1 MKQTNQLSQIRQF
14 LLYIS
19 ISLFSVC
26 ALMGIMATLS
36 GPVDWRILTT
46 TLFTAVASLFAMGGV
61 ARLEDDQRLVKTLSS
76 LSLVINA
83 LWLLGALILVWELL
97 PSLGICNTSA
107 SSEFPGG
114 YDYMLCGQL
123 EEILTKL
130 TVTVFIITSL
140 TTLTA
145 KFLSFK
151 RNDSIISGLVTMT
164 ISSASLLSLVGL
176 SILWQKHGG
185 DALTANWQLLTIF
198 GILTVFGLVV
208 TPVLIRAQAYKQKSQ
223 TAVSDEERQRLR
235 QEIEQEVRAKIAAEQ
250 QANTPEDNKEGAEQL

>member
-1 MKQTNQLSQIRQF
+1 
-14 LLYIS
+14 
-19 ISLFSVC
+19 
-26 ALMGIMATLS
+26 MGIMATLS

-61 ARLEDDQRLVKTLSS
+61 ARLEDEQRLIKTLSVVS
-76 LSLVINA
+76 LIVNA

-107 SSEFPGG
+107 SYEFPEG
-114 YDYMLCGQL
+114 YDYMFCGRL
-123 EEILTKL
+123 KETLLKL
-130 TVTVFIITSL
+130 TITAFIITSL
-140 TTLTA
+140 TTLIA

-151 RNDSIISGLVTMT
+151 RNDSIISGLVTLT

-185 DALTANWQLLTIF
+185 DVLTANWQLLTIF

-208 TPVLIRAQAYKQKSQ
+208 TPVLMRAQAYKQKAQ
-223 TAVSDEERQRLR
+223 AVSDEERQRLR
-235 QEIEQEVRAKIAAEQ
+235 QEIEQEVRAELVAEQ
-250 QANTPEDNKEGAEQL
+250 QSDKPEDNKDGAE

>member
-1 MKQTNQLSQIRQF
+1 
-14 LLYIS
+14 
-19 ISLFSVC
+19 
-26 ALMGIMATLS
+26 MGIMATLS

-61 ARLEDDQRLVKTLSS
+61 ARLEDEQRLIKTLSVVS
-76 LSLVINA
+76 LIVNA
-83 LWLLGALILVWELL
+83 LWLLGALILVWDLL
-97 PSLGICNTSA
+97 SSLGICNTNI

-140 TTLTA
+140 TTLIA

-151 RNDSIISGLVTMT
+151 RNDSIISGLVTLT

-185 DALTANWQLLTIF
+185 DVLTANWQLLTIF

-223 TAVSDEERQRLR
+223 AAVSDEERQRLR

-250 QANTPEDNKEGAEQL
+250 QANTPEDKEGGAE

>member
-1 MKQTNQLSQIRQF
+1 MKQDNQLSRLRQF

-26 ALMGIMATLS
+26 ALMGIMAALS
-36 GPVDWRILTT
+36 GPVDWRILMT

-61 ARLEDDQRLVKTLSS
+61 ARLEDDQRLIKTLSVVS
-76 LSLVINA
+76 LIVNA
-83 LWLLGALILVWELL
+83 LWLLGALILVWDLL
-97 PSLGICNTSA
+97 SSLGICNTNI

-130 TVTVFIITSL
+130 TVTAFIITSL
-140 TTLTA
+140 TALIA
-145 KFLSFK
+145 KFLSLNAK
-151 RNDSIISGLVTMT
+151 NSIISGLVTMT

-176 SILWQKHGG
+176 SILWQEHGG
-185 DALTANWQLLTIF
+185 DGLTANWQLLTIF

-223 TAVSDEERQRLR
+223 AAVSDEERQRLR

-250 QANTPEDNKEGAEQL
+250 QANTPEDEKGGAE

>member
-61 ARLEDDQRLVKTLSS
+61 ARLEDEQRLIKTLSVVS
-76 LSLVINA
+76 LIVNA

-107 SSEFPGG
+107 SYEFPEG
-114 YDYMLCGQL
+114 YDYMFCGRL
-123 EEILTKL
+123 KETLLKL
-130 TVTVFIITSL
+130 TITAFIITSL
-140 TTLTA
+140 TALTA

-151 RNDSIISGLVTMT
+151 RNDSIISGLVTLT

-185 DALTANWQLLTIF
+185 DVLTANWQLLTIF

-208 TPVLIRAQAYKQKSQ
+208 TPVLMRAQAYKQKAQ
-223 TAVSDEERQRLR
+223 AVSDEERQRLR
-235 QEIEQEVRAKIAAEQ
+235 QEIEQEVRAELVAEQ
-250 QANTPEDNKEGAEQL
+250 QSDKPEDSKDGSE

>member
-26 ALMGIMATLS
+26 ALMGIMTALS

-61 ARLEDDQRLVKTLSS
+61 ARLEDDQRLIKTLSS

-107 SSEFPGG
+107 SYEFPEG
-114 YDYMLCGQL
+114 YDYMLCGRL
-123 EEILTKL
+123 KETLLKL
-130 TVTVFIITSL
+130 TITAFIITSL

-151 RNDSIISGLVTMT
+151 RNNSIISGLVTLT

-223 TAVSDEERQRLR
+223 AAVSDEERQRLR

-250 QANTPEDNKEGAEQL
+250 QANTPEDKEGGAE

>member
-1 MKQTNQLSQIRQF
+1 
-14 LLYIS
+14 
-19 ISLFSVC
+19 
-26 ALMGIMATLS
+26 MGIMATLS

-61 ARLEDDQRLVKTLSS
+61 ARLEDEQRLIKTLSVVS
-76 LSLVINA
+76 LIVNA

-107 SSEFPGG
+107 SYEFPEG
-114 YDYMLCGQL
+114 YDYMFCGRL
-123 EEILTKL
+123 KETLLKL
-130 TVTVFIITSL
+130 TITAFIITSL
-140 TTLTA
+140 TALTA

-151 RNDSIISGLVTMT
+151 RNDSIISGLVTLT

-185 DALTANWQLLTIF
+185 DVLTANWQLLTIF

-208 TPVLIRAQAYKQKSQ
+208 TPVLMRAQAYKQKAQ
-223 TAVSDEERQRLR
+223 AVSDEERQRLR
-235 QEIEQEVRAKIAAEQ
+235 QEIEQEVRAELVAEQ
-250 QANTPEDNKEGAEQL
+250 QSDKPEDNKDGAE

>member
-1 MKQTNQLSQIRQF
+1 
-14 LLYIS
+14 
-19 ISLFSVC
+19 
-26 ALMGIMATLS
+26 MGIMATLS

-61 ARLEDDQRLVKTLSS
+61 ARLEDEQRLIKTLSVVS
-76 LSLVINA
+76 LIVNA

-107 SSEFPGG
+107 SYEFPEG
-114 YDYMLCGQL
+114 YDYMFCGRL
-123 EEILTKL
+123 KETLLKL
-130 TVTVFIITSL
+130 TITAFIITSL
-140 TTLTA
+140 TALTA

-151 RNDSIISGLVTMT
+151 RNDSIISGLVTLT

-185 DALTANWQLLTIF
+185 DVLTANWQLLTIF

-208 TPVLIRAQAYKQKSQ
+208 TPVLMRAQAYKQKAQ
-223 TAVSDEERQRLR
+223 AVSDEERQRLR
-235 QEIEQEVRAKIAAEQ
+235 QEIEQEVRAELVAEQ
-250 QANTPEDNKEGAEQL
+250 QSDKPEDSKDGSE

>member
-1 MKQTNQLSQIRQF
+1 MKQTNQLSQVRQF

-61 ARLEDDQRLVKTLSS
+61 ARLEDEQRLIKTLSVVS
-76 LSLVINA
+76 LIVNA

-107 SSEFPGG
+107 SYEFPAG
-114 YDYMLCGQL
+114 YDYMFCGRL
-123 EEILTKL
+123 KETLLKL
-130 TVTVFIITSL
+130 TVTAFIITSL
-140 TTLTA
+140 TALTA
-145 KFLSFK
+145 KFLSFY
-151 RNDSIISGLVTMT
+151 RNDSIISGLVTLT
-164 ISSASLLSLVGL
+164 ISSASLLSLVSL
-176 SILWQKHGG
+176 SILWQEHGG
-185 DALTANWQLLTIF
+185 DVLTANWQLLTIF

-208 TPVLIRAQAYKQKSQ
+208 TPVLMRAQAYKQKAQ
-223 TAVSDEERQRLR
+223 AVSDEERQRLR
-235 QEIEQEVRAKIAAEQ
+235 QEIEQEVRAELVAEQ
-250 QANTPEDNKEGAEQL
+250 QSDKPEDSKDGAE

>member
-1 MKQTNQLSQIRQF
+1 MKQTNQLSQVRQF

-61 ARLEDDQRLVKTLSS
+61 ARLEDEQRLIKTLSVVS
-76 LSLVINA
+76 LIVNA

-107 SSEFPGG
+107 SYEFPAG
-114 YDYMLCGQL
+114 YDYMFCGRL
-123 EEILTKL
+123 KETLLKL
-130 TVTVFIITSL
+130 TVTAFIITSL
-140 TTLTA
+140 TALTA

-151 RNDSIISGLVTMT
+151 RNDSIISGLVTLT
-164 ISSASLLSLVGL
+164 ISSASLLSLVSL
-176 SILWQKHGG
+176 SILWQEHGG
-185 DALTANWQLLTIF
+185 DVLTANWQLLTIF

-208 TPVLIRAQAYKQKSQ
+208 TPVLMRAQAYKQKAQ
-223 TAVSDEERQRLR
+223 AVSDEERQRLR
-235 QEIEQEVRAKIAAEQ
+235 QEIEQEVRAELVAEQ
-250 QANTPEDNKEGAEQL
+250 QSDKPEDSKDGAE

>member
-1 MKQTNQLSQIRQF
+1 
-14 LLYIS
+14 
-19 ISLFSVC
+19 
-26 ALMGIMATLS
+26 MGIMAALS
-36 GPVDWRILTT
+36 GPVDWRILMT

-61 ARLEDDQRLVKTLSS
+61 ARLEDDQRLIKTLSVVS
-76 LSLVINA
+76 LIINA
-83 LWLLGALILVWELL
+83 LWLLGALILVWDLL
-97 PSLGICNTSA
+97 SSLGICNTNI

-130 TVTVFIITSL
+130 TVTAFIITSL
-140 TTLTA
+140 TALTA

-151 RNDSIISGLVTMT
+151 RNDSIISGLVTLT

-223 TAVSDEERQRLR
+223 AAVSDEERQRLR

-250 QANTPEDNKEGAEQL
+250 QANTPEDKEGGAE

>member
-61 ARLEDDQRLVKTLSS
+61 ARLEDNQRLIKTLSVMS
-76 LSLVINA
+76 LIVNA

-107 SSEFPGG
+107 SYEFAEG
-114 YDYMLCGQL
+114 YDYMLCGRL
-123 EEILTKL
+123 KETLLKL
-130 TVTVFIITSL
+130 TITAFIITSL
-140 TTLTA
+140 TTLIA
-145 KFLSFK
+145 KFLSLK
-151 RNDSIISGLVTMT
+151 RNDSIISGLVTLT

-185 DALTANWQLLTIF
+185 DVLTANWQLLTIF

-208 TPVLIRAQAYKQKSQ
+208 TPVLIRAQAYKQKARS
-223 TAVSDEERQRLR
+223 AMSDEERRRLR
-235 QEIEQEVRAKIAAEQ
+235 QEIEQEVRAELAAEQ
-250 QANTPEDNKEGAEQL
+250 QSDKPEDSKDGAE

>member
-1 MKQTNQLSQIRQF
+1 
-14 LLYIS
+14 
-19 ISLFSVC
+19 
-26 ALMGIMATLS
+26 
-36 GPVDWRILTT
+36 
-46 TLFTAVASLFAMGGV
+46 
-61 ARLEDDQRLVKTLSS
+61 
-76 LSLVINA
+76 
-83 LWLLGALILVWELL
+83 
-97 PSLGICNTSA
+97 
-107 SSEFPGG
+107 
-114 YDYMLCGQL
+114 MLCGQL

>member
-1 MKQTNQLSQIRQF
+1 
-14 LLYIS
+14 
-19 ISLFSVC
+19 
-26 ALMGIMATLS
+26 MATLS

-61 ARLEDDQRLVKTLSS
+61 ARLEDDQRLIKTLSS

>member
-1 MKQTNQLSQIRQF
+1 
-14 LLYIS
+14 
-19 ISLFSVC
+19 
-26 ALMGIMATLS
+26 MGIMAALS
-36 GPVDWRILTT
+36 GPVDWRILMT

-61 ARLEDDQRLVKTLSS
+61 ARLEDDQRLIKTLSVVS
-76 LSLVINA
+76 LIVNA

-97 PSLGICNTSA
+97 SSLRICNTNI

-130 TVTVFIITSL
+130 TVTAFIITSL
-140 TTLTA
+140 TALTA

-151 RNDSIISGLVTMT
+151 RNDSIISGLVTLT

-223 TAVSDEERQRLR
+223 AAVSDEERQRLR

-250 QANTPEDNKEGAEQL
+250 QANTPEDKEGGAE

>member
-1 MKQTNQLSQIRQF
+1 MKQTNQLSQVRQF

-61 ARLEDDQRLVKTLSS
+61 ARLEDEQRLIKTLSVVS
-76 LSLVINA
+76 LIVNA

-107 SSEFPGG
+107 SYKFAEG
-114 YDYMLCGQL
+114 YDYMLCGRL
-123 EEILTKL
+123 KETLLKL
-130 TVTVFIITSL
+130 TITAFIITSL
-140 TTLTA
+140 TALTA

-151 RNDSIISGLVTMT
+151 RNDSIISGLVTLT
-164 ISSASLLSLVGL
+164 ISSASLLSLVSL

-185 DALTANWQLLTIF
+185 DVLTANWQLLTIF

-208 TPVLIRAQAYKQKSQ
+208 TPVLMRAQAYKQKAQ
-223 TAVSDEERQRLR
+223 AVSDEERQRLR
-235 QEIEQEVRAKIAAEQ
+235 QEIEQEVRAELATKEQ
-250 QANTPEDNKEGAEQL
+250 VNEPEDDKDRTE

>member
-1 MKQTNQLSQIRQF
+1 
-14 LLYIS
+14 
-19 ISLFSVC
+19 
-26 ALMGIMATLS
+26 MGIMATLS

-61 ARLEDDQRLVKTLSS
+61 ARLEDEQRLIKTLSVVS
-76 LSLVINA
+76 LIVNA

-107 SSEFPGG
+107 SYEFPEG
-114 YDYMLCGQL
+114 YDYMFCGRL
-123 EEILTKL
+123 KETLLKL
-130 TVTVFIITSL
+130 TITAFIITSL
-140 TTLTA
+140 TTLIA

-151 RNDSIISGLVTMT
+151 RNDSIISGLVTLT

-185 DALTANWQLLTIF
+185 DVLTANWQLLTIF

-208 TPVLIRAQAYKQKSQ
+208 TPVLMRAQAYKQKAQ
-223 TAVSDEERQRLR
+223 AVSDEERQRLR
-235 QEIEQEVRAKIAAEQ
+235 QEIEQEVRAELVAEQ
-250 QANTPEDNKEGAEQL
+250 QSDKPEDNKDGTE

>member
-61 ARLEDDQRLVKTLSS
+61 ARLEDNQRLIKTLSVMS
-76 LSLVINA
+76 LIVNA

-107 SSEFPGG
+107 SYEFAEG
-114 YDYMLCGQL
+114 YDYMLCGRL
-123 EEILTKL
+123 KETLLKL
-130 TVTVFIITSL
+130 TITAFIITSL
-140 TTLTA
+140 TTLIA
-145 KFLSFK
+145 KFLSFQ
-151 RNDSIISGLVTMT
+151 RNDSIISGLVTLT

-185 DALTANWQLLTIF
+185 DVLTANWQLLTIF

-208 TPVLIRAQAYKQKSQ
+208 TPVLIRAQAYKQKARS
-223 TAVSDEERQRLR
+223 AMSDEERRRLR
-235 QEIEQEVRAKIAAEQ
+235 QEIEQEVRAELAAEQ
-250 QANTPEDNKEGAEQL
+250 QSDKPEDSKDGAE

>member
-1 MKQTNQLSQIRQF
+1 MKQDNQLSRLRQF

-26 ALMGIMATLS
+26 AFMGIMAALS
-36 GPVDWRILTT
+36 GPVDWRILMT

-61 ARLEDDQRLVKTLSS
+61 ARLEDEQRLIKTLSVVS
-76 LSLVINA
+76 LIVNA
-83 LWLLGALILVWELL
+83 LWLLGALILVWDLL
-97 PSLGICNTSA
+97 SSLGICNTNI
-107 SSEFPGG
+107 SSDFPGG

-130 TVTVFIITSL
+130 TVTAFIITSL
-140 TTLTA
+140 TALTA

-151 RNDSIISGLVTMT
+151 RNDSIISGLVTLT

-223 TAVSDEERQRLR
+223 AAVSDEERQRLR

-250 QANTPEDNKEGAEQL
+250 QANTPEDKKGGAE

>member
-1 MKQTNQLSQIRQF
+1 
-14 LLYIS
+14 
-19 ISLFSVC
+19 
-26 ALMGIMATLS
+26 MGIMATLS

-61 ARLEDDQRLVKTLSS
+61 ARLEDEQRLIKTLSVVS
-76 LSLVINA
+76 LIVNA

-107 SSEFPGG
+107 SYEFPEG
-114 YDYMLCGQL
+114 YDYMFCGRL
-123 EEILTKL
+123 KETLLKL
-130 TVTVFIITSL
+130 TITAFIITSL
-140 TTLTA
+140 TTLIA

-151 RNDSIISGLVTMT
+151 RNNSIISGLVTLT

-185 DALTANWQLLTIF
+185 DVLTANWQLLTIF

-208 TPVLIRAQAYKQKSQ
+208 TPVLMRAQAYKQKAQ
-223 TAVSDEERQRLR
+223 AVSDEERQRLR
-235 QEIEQEVRAKIAAEQ
+235 QEIEQEVRAELVAEQ
-250 QANTPEDNKEGAEQL
+250 QSDKPEDNKDGAE

>member
-61 ARLEDDQRLVKTLSS
+61 ARLEDDQRLIKTLSVVS
-76 LSLVINA
+76 LIVNA
-83 LWLLGALILVWELL
+83 LWLLGALILVWDLL
-97 PSLGICNTSA
+97 SSLEICNTNI

-130 TVTVFIITSL
+130 TITAFIITSL
-140 TTLTA
+140 TTLIA

-151 RNDSIISGLVTMT
+151 RNDSIISGLVTLT

-185 DALTANWQLLTIF
+185 DVLTANWQLLTIF

-223 TAVSDEERQRLR
+223 AAVSDEERQRLR

-250 QANTPEDNKEGAEQL
+250 QANTPEDKEGGAE

>member
-61 ARLEDDQRLVKTLSS
+61 ARLEDDQRLIKTLSS

-107 SSEFPGG
+107 SYEFAEG
-114 YDYMLCGQL
+114 YDYMFCGRL
-123 EEILTKL
+123 KETLLKL
-130 TVTVFIITSL
+130 TITAFIITSL

-151 RNDSIISGLVTMT
+151 RNDSIISGLVTLT

-185 DALTANWQLLTIF
+185 DVLTANWQLLTIF

-208 TPVLIRAQAYKQKSQ
+208 TPVLMRAQAYKQKARS
-223 TAVSDEERQRLR
+223 AMSDEERRRLR
-235 QEIEQEVRAKIAAEQ
+235 QEIEQEVRAELAAEQ
-250 QANTPEDNKEGAEQL
+250 QSDKPEDSKDGAE

>member
-1 MKQTNQLSQIRQF
+1 MKQTNQLSRLRQF

-19 ISLFSVC
+19 IGLFSVC
-26 ALMGIMATLS
+26 ALMGIMAALS
-36 GPVDWRILTT
+36 GPVDWRILMT

-61 ARLEDDQRLVKTLSS
+61 ARLEDEQRLIKTLSVVS
-76 LSLVINA
+76 LIVNA
-83 LWLLGALILVWELL
+83 LWLLGALILVWDLL
-97 PSLGICNTSA
+97 SSLRICNTNI

-130 TVTVFIITSL
+130 TVTAFIITSL
-140 TTLTA
+140 TALIA
-145 KFLSFK
+145 KFLSLNAK
-151 RNDSIISGLVTMT
+151 NSIISGLVTMT

-176 SILWQKHGG
+176 SILWQEHGG
-185 DALTANWQLLTIF
+185 DGLTANWQLLTIF

-223 TAVSDEERQRLR
+223 AAVSDEERQRLR

-250 QANTPEDNKEGAEQL
+250 QANTPEDKEGGAE

>member
-1 MKQTNQLSQIRQF
+1 MKQTNQLSQVRQF

-61 ARLEDDQRLVKTLSS
+61 ARLEDEQRLIKTLSVVS
-76 LSLVINA
+76 LIVNA

-107 SSEFPGG
+107 SYKFAEG

-123 EEILTKL
+123 KETLLKL
-130 TVTVFIITSL
+130 TITAFIITSL
-140 TTLTA
+140 TALTA

-151 RNDSIISGLVTMT
+151 RNDSIISGLVTLT
-164 ISSASLLSLVGL
+164 ISSASLLSLVSL

-185 DALTANWQLLTIF
+185 DVLTANWQLLTIF

-208 TPVLIRAQAYKQKSQ
+208 TPVLMRAQAYKQKAQ
-223 TAVSDEERQRLR
+223 AVSDEERQRLR
-235 QEIEQEVRAKIAAEQ
+235 QEIEQEVRAELATKEQ
-250 QANTPEDNKEGAEQL
+250 VNEPEDDKDRTE

>member
-61 ARLEDDQRLVKTLSS
+61 ARLEDEQRLIKTLSVMS
-76 LSLVINA
+76 LIVNA

-151 RNDSIISGLVTMT
+151 RNDSIISGLVTLT

-185 DALTANWQLLTIF
+185 DVLTANWQLLTIF

-208 TPVLIRAQAYKQKSQ
+208 TPVLMRAQAYKQKAQ
-223 TAVSDEERQRLR
+223 AVSDEERQRLR
-235 QEIEQEVRAKIAAEQ
+235 QEIEQEVRAELVAEQ
-250 QANTPEDNKEGAEQL
+250 QSDKPEDNKDGAE

>member
-1 MKQTNQLSQIRQF
+1 
-14 LLYIS
+14 
-19 ISLFSVC
+19 
-26 ALMGIMATLS
+26 MGIMAALS
-36 GPVDWRILTT
+36 GPVDWRILMT

-61 ARLEDDQRLVKTLSS
+61 ARLEDDQRLIKTLSVVS
-76 LSLVINA
+76 LIVNA

-97 PSLGICNTSA
+97 HSLRICNTNI

-130 TVTVFIITSL
+130 TVTAFIITSL
-140 TTLTA
+140 TALTA

-151 RNDSIISGLVTMT
+151 RNDSIISGLVTLT

-176 SILWQKHGG
+176 SILWQKRGG

-208 TPVLIRAQAYKQKSQ
+208 TPVLIRAQAYKQESQ
-223 TAVSDEERQRLR
+223 AAVSDEERQRLR

-250 QANTPEDNKEGAEQL
+250 QANTPEDKKGGAE

>member
-1 MKQTNQLSQIRQF
+1 
-14 LLYIS
+14 
-19 ISLFSVC
+19 
-26 ALMGIMATLS
+26 MGIMAALS
-36 GPVDWRILTT
+36 GPVDWRILMT

-61 ARLEDDQRLVKTLSS
+61 ARLEDDQRLIKTLSVVS
-76 LSLVINA
+76 LIVNA

-97 PSLGICNTSA
+97 HSLRICNTNI

-130 TVTVFIITSL
+130 TVTAFIITSL
-140 TTLTA
+140 TALTA

-151 RNDSIISGLVTMT
+151 RNDSIISGLVTLT

-176 SILWQKHGG
+176 SILWQKRGG

-223 TAVSDEERQRLR
+223 AAVSDEERQRLR

-250 QANTPEDNKEGAEQL
+250 QANTPEDKEGGAE

>member
-26 ALMGIMATLS
+26 ALMGIMTALS

-61 ARLEDDQRLVKTLSS
+61 ARLEDDQRLIKTLSS

-107 SSEFPGG
+107 SYEFPEG
-114 YDYMLCGQL
+114 YDYMLCGRL
-123 EEILTKL
+123 KETLLKL
-130 TVTVFIITSL
+130 TITAFIITSL

-151 RNDSIISGLVTMT
+151 RNNSIISGLVTLT

-185 DALTANWQLLTIF
+185 DVLTANWQLLTIF

-208 TPVLIRAQAYKQKSQ
+208 TPVLMRAQAYKQKARS
-223 TAVSDEERQRLR
+223 AMSDEERRRLR
-235 QEIEQEVRAKIAAEQ
+235 QEIEQEVRAELAAEQ
-250 QANTPEDNKEGAEQL
+250 QSDKPEDSKGGAE